1 MPLPDILRC
10 TCCIQNDGAFVFCL
24 CRYCFSNIGSIT
36 GSIIGSFL
44 YIASSEWWLRFLDDS
59 QTYLGVNIPFMR
71 GGFRMVVFSVV
82 IMLIVLFYRQ
92 GIMGTKEFSWQGIID
107 FFKKPFAK
115 RKRKAVEDNG

>member
-1 MPLPDILRC
+1 MLGTIVNVSCIL
-10 TCCIQNDGAFVFCL
+10 I
-24 CRYCFSNIGSIT
+24 

-92 GIMGTKEFSWQGIID
+92 GIMGTREFSWQGIID